1 MQTTKE
7 RLKGALVVSCQAS
20 PGNPMDNTE
29 AIRRMALAALE
40 NGAGGLRV
48 NSPEHI
54 AAIRL
59 HTDIPIIGIQKRYR
73 NGDLFITPDFESAA
87 GLATAGASIIA
98 LDCTRRANGHTWSH
112 ETSWQLLIQR
122 IHRELNLPVMADV
135 ATLDEAQAAAA
146 AGADFV
152 GTTLNGYTEETRG
165 IRSFDWSLLAAMADQ
180 LLVPVVAEGHICW
193 PEQAQRAISTGA
205 WCVVVGSAIT
215 RPGSITARF
224 VRAMHR
230 EQEKSPAIGVDIG
243 GTAIKAAMVGRD
255 GEVRFPVRVPTDA
268 GKGRTA
274 ISASLLQAITQV
286 LATARENNIVPAGL
300 GIASAGSI
308 EASTGSIFAA
318 TDNLPGWTGF
328 NLRGFAEE
336 HFQLPTYV
344 VNDAHAAVL
353 AELHFGAGRTLSDF
367 VAITVGT
374 GIGGGIV
381 CNRRLLTGQHG
392 FAGTIGHQ
400 TIRVGGELCNCGRRG
415 CLEAYVSTC
424 ALLREYK
431 TLNGMLDSTLDS
443 AAQALEISR
452 LAGEG
457 DPAAGGAY
465 SVLAEYLAEGVA
477 NIFNIL
483 DPEAVLISGGL
494 IAGQADFIA
503 QVERRIRE
511 ILHFGEKRRPLV
523 MAAQAG
529 QFAGVQGAAA
539 MAFAPSYEQG
549 DC

>member
-1 MQTTKE
+1 MQNAKD
-7 RLKGALVVSCQAS
+7 RLKGALVVSCQAA
-20 PGNPMDNTE
+20 PGNLLEDTE
-29 AIRRMALAALE
+29 MIRRIALTALD
-40 NGAGGLRV
+40 NGAAGLRI

-54 AAIRL
+54 AAIRR
-59 HTDIPIIGIQKRYR
+59 HTDVPIIGIQKRYR
-73 NGDLFITPDFESAA
+73 NGELFITPDFESAA

-98 LDCTRRANGHTWSH
+98 VDCTRRANGHARSH
-112 ETSWQLLIQR
+112 ETSWSSLIQR
-122 IHRELNLPVMADV
+122 IHRELRLPVMADV
-135 ATLDEAQAAAA
+135 ATLDEARAAAA

-165 IRSFDWSLLAAMADQ
+165 VRSFDWSLLAAMADQ
-180 LLVPVVAEGHICW
+180 LSVPVVAEGHICR
-193 PEQAQRAISTGA
+193 PQQAQRAISTGA

-215 RPGSITARF
+215 RPGVITARF
-224 VRAMHR
+224 VRAMQNG
-230 EQEKSPAIGVDIG
+230 QEKTPAIGVDIG
-243 GTAIKAAMVGRD
+243 GTAIKAAVVGRN

-268 GKGRTA
+268 GRGRTA
-274 ISASLLQAITQV
+274 ICASLLQAITQV
-286 LATARENNIVPAGL
+286 LATARENNTNPAAL

-308 EASTGSIFAA
+308 DASTGSIFAA
-318 TDNLPGWTGF
+318 TNNLPGWTGF

-336 HFQLPTYV
+336 HFHLPTYV
-344 VNDAHAAVL
+344 TNDAHAAAL
-353 AELHFGAGRTLSDF
+353 AELHFGAGKTLSDF
-367 VAITVGT
+367 VSITVGT

-392 FAGTIGHQ
+392 FAGSIGHQ

-431 TLNGMLDSTLDS
+431 ALNGTLDSRLDS
-443 AAQALEISR
+443 AAQALDISR

-457 DPAAGGAY
+457 DPAAEGAY
-465 SVLAEYLAEGVA
+465 SALAEYLAEGVA

-494 IAGQADFIA
+494 ITGQANFIA
-503 QVERRIRE
+503 HVERRTRE
-511 ILHFGEKRRPLV
+511 ILHFGEKRQPLV
-523 MAAQAG
+523 MAAKAG
-529 QFAGVQGAAA
+529 QFAGVQGAGAL
-539 MAFAPSYEQG
+539 AFAPPSEQS